1 MLVRSAWL
9 LLRPEKFFSAT
20 QTSQIENW
28 DVFTSPPTLLLSK
41 QDQYA
46 RSEPRAPDK
55 GPGIQ
60 VGSFWKAAS
69 SVEPQTDRQ
78 ALVFF

>member
-41 QDQYA
+41 QDQYT
-46 RSEPRAPDK
+46 RPEPRL
-55 GPGIQ
+55 GIR

-78 ALVFF
+78 ALVYF